1 MYNIFPTKT
10 KRYNI
15 KYKCGVNVT
24 QNIKEAIKFD
34 NDNINTLCSD
44 AIGKE
49 MTQNKDFHTFIRLKR
64 GPKALSDHIFVPVH
78 M

>member
-34 NDNINTLCSD
+34 NENGGNLWKYSIVN
-44 AIGKE
+44 
-49 MTQNKDFHTFIRLKR
+49 
-64 GPKALSDHIFVPVH
+64 
-78 M
+78 